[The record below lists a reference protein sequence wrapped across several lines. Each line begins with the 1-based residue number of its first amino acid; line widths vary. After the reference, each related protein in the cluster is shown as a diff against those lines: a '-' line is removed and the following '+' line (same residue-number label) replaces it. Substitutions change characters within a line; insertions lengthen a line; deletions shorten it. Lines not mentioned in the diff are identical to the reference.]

1 MTEPYDP
8 NISPKGRK
16 IQKNFSKE
24 MEPNPV
30 SIKLQQETDGKEAHF
45 QCWKHA
51 IKSRY
56 LKRKWKQNDHGKFR
70 GQSLTCQFV
79 T

>member
-16 IQKNFSKE
+16 IQKKISRE

-56 LKRKWKQNDHGKFR
+56 LNESGNRTTTENLEG
-70 GQSLTCQFV
+70 SL
-79 T
+79 